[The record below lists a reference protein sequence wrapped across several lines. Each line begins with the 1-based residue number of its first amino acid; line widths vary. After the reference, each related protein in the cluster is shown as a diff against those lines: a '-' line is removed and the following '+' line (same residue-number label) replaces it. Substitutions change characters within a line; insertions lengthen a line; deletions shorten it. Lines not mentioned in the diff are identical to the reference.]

1 MKYLEAVKKLNEM
14 LKLKMNDL
22 NHKYIRPKKGSAEH
36 AMAMKI
42 MKGEPVKISSKRG
55 RKKKVVKVFEDEL
68 IEK

>member
-14 LKLKMNDL
+14 FKAKDV

-42 MKGEPVKISSKRG
+42 MKGEPVKLTKMRG
-55 RKKKVVKVFEDEL
+55 RKKKVVKVEEEDEL
-68 IEK
+68 IE

>member
-1 MKYLEAVKKLNEM
+1 MKYLEAVKMLNEM
-14 LKLKMNDL
+14 LKMNDL

-42 MKGEPVKISSKRG
+42 MKGEPVKLPKMRG
-55 RKKKVVKVFEDEL
+55 RKKKVVKVEEDEL

>member
-14 LKLKMNDL
+14 LKMKDV

-55 RKKKVVKVFEDEL
+55 RKEKVILVEGDEI
-68 IEK
+68 IEMK